1 MVGVIEGEM
10 RRRMYSS
17 QATEAAAAEYNRRD
31 VDEGRQQDAQVDEM
45 TVADFNKLKPGPR
58 YAELPADGKG
68 RVPLDGL
75 SRQQKPKLRESKP
88 TLVAKPFIPHFTL
101 PSSTTKQPSP
111 FSLPIRSS
119 RDALYVNVP
128 HSKPVGSYDG
138 RTVRIGADE
147 GKSVARFSQAFSQL
161 NRVLR
166 DNKVR
171 ADMIYQRYYEK
182 PTAKRTRLRS
192 ERHRARFNAAITK
205 LVNIVK
211 QMKARGV

>member
-1 MVGVIEGEM
+1 MVGVVEGEI
-10 RRRMYSS
+10 RRRMYGS
-17 QATEAAAAEYNRRD
+17 QAAAAAEEDFNRRD
-31 VDEGRQQDAQVDEM
+31 VDEGRQDAQVDKM
-45 TVADFNKLKPGPR
+45 TVAGFNKAKPVAR
-58 YAELPADGKG
+58 YVELPADGKG

-75 SRQQKPKLRESKP
+75 SRQNPTLRESKP
-88 TLVAKPFIPHFTL
+88 KLTAKPFIPHFTP
-101 PSSTTKQPSP
+101 PSLTTKKASP

-119 RDALYVNVP
+119 TDALYVNVP

-166 DNKVR
+166 NNKVR
-171 ADMIYQRYYEK
+171 ADMTYQRYYEK